1 MTMQRASGDA
11 ATHAPADVDEHAAA
25 ELAEFYRALGDT
37 SRVRIL
43 TALLSGETHV
53 GALAARVGLSDSAV
67 SHHLRGLRQL
77 RLIRARRDGR
87 FVYYSLD
94 DDHVV
99 VLLEMGLDHVRH
111 G

>member
-1 MTMQRASGDA
+1 MTTD
-11 ATHAPADVDEHAAA
+11 THDAPATTILDEHMAA

-43 TALLSGETHV
+43 TALLAGELHV
-53 GALAARVGLSDSAV
+53 GALAERLGLSDSAV
-67 SHHLRGLRQL
+67 SHHLRGLRML

-87 FVYYSLD
+87 HVFYSLD

-99 VLLEMGLDHVRH
+99 VLLEQGFDHVRH
-111 G
+111 R

>member
-1 MTMQRASGDA
+1 MVTQTEANLSTEVG
-11 ATHAPADVDEHAAA
+11 VLDEHSAA

-43 TALLSGETHV
+43 TALLAGEMHV
-53 GALAARVGLSDSAV
+53 GAMAERIGLSDSAV

-77 RLIRARRDGR
+77 RLIRARREGR
-87 FVYYSLD
+87 YVYYSLD

-111 G
+111 R